1 MSGAGIS
8 EKPTAAFLLMMAA
21 LFANLAFSTDAML
34 PALPEIAAS
43 LSPDAPNR
51 AQLVV
56 TSYVLGLGLGTV
68 LMGPLSDSF
77 GRKPVIL
84 GGAAVFIIGA
94 LASAASVG
102 LEALLIARMVQGFG
116 AAAAR
121 VVGTALVRDLYAG
134 RAMAQ
139 VMSLVMTIFTLVPA
153 MAPFV
158 GQQIMTVTGW
168 RGIFYFLALFN
179 LATALWVMLG
189 QRETLPLPNRRP
201 WQARAIWAALREVM
215 AQGSVVRIIVAQSC
229 VTGALFA
236 MLSSIQGIFDQF
248 FNRAGS
254 FPAWFALIALV
265 SIIGPMLNAALVQRL
280 GMQRMVKTTLWG
292 MAVLSAGFAC
302 AYVINIAPQGIVF
315 ISFLIWAMALFA
327 VISLTIGNLS
337 TIAMEPLGHLAGMAA
352 SCLSALSTVGAVVI
366 AVPIGLAFNGTP
378 LPLILSVAAL
388 MGAALLAL
396 RPVLTPV
403 LRP

>member
-1 MSGAGIS
+1 
-8 EKPTAAFLLMMAA
+8 MMAA
-21 LFANLAFSTDAML
+21 LYSTIALSIDAML

-153 MAPFV
+153 AAPFV
-158 GQQIMTVTGW
+158 GQQVINFTGW
-168 RGIFYFLALFN
+168 RGIFLFFAVFN
-179 LATALWVMLG
+179 AATALWVMLA
-189 QRETLPLPNRRP
+189 QSETLQRSARRP
-201 WQARAIWAALREVM
+201 WAIGAIWAALREVM
-215 AQGSVVRIIVAQSC
+215 GQATVIRVIVAQSMIL
-229 VTGALFA
+229 GALFA
-236 MLSSIQGIFDQF
+236 MLSSIQGIFAQYF
-248 FNRAGS
+248 GRADS
-254 FPAWFALIALV
+254 FPAWFAVIALV
-265 SIIGPMLNAALVQRL
+265 SIIGPLLNARFVQRF
-280 GMQRMVKTTLWG
+280 GMRVMVKVTLYSMG
-292 MAVLSAGFAC
+292 ILSAAYGGSLLIGLLESFANFGGFLLWSMC
-302 AYVINIAPQGIVF
+302 
-315 ISFLIWAMALFA
+315 LFA
-327 VISLTIGNLS
+327 VISLTMGNLN
-337 TIAMEPLGHLAGMAA
+337 TIAMEPLGHIAGMAA
-352 SCLSALSTVGAVVI
+352 SCLSALSTVGAVMI

-378 LPLILSVAAL
+378 LPLIISVAGL
-388 MGAALLAL
+388 MIAALLAL
-396 RPVLTPV
+396 RPVL
-403 LRP
+403 RG